1 MKARTLNEVMNSIP
15 SARRKK
21 IEARAARAIAEEM
34 TLRELR
40 KAKKLS
46 QDTVAKNLG
55 IKQSDVSKIEH
66 RVDVYV
72 STLRNFIRATGG
84 ELEIIAKY
92 PDKQAVRI
100 NQFEDIG
107 NDEEELIE
115 A

>member
-1 MKARTLNEVMNSIP
+1 MKARSLREVMNSLP
-15 SARRKK
+15 PKRRKK
-21 IEARAARAIAEEM
+21 IEARAAKAIAEEM
-34 TLRELR
+34 TLQELR

-72 STLRNFIRATGG
+72 STLRNFVRATGG

-92 PDKQAVRI
+92 PDRRAIKI
-100 NQFEDIG
+100 NQFEDIDDTG
-107 NDEEELIE
+107 DLLE